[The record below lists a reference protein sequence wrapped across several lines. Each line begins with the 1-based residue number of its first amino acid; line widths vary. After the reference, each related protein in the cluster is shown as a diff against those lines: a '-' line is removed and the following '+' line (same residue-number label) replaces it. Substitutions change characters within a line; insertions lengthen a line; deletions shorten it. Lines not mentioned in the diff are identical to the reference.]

1 LEFISKIGGLPPLVP
16 LNINKPMKKEIKV
29 AKWKWENENL
39 RNDSLSLY
47 HWKKENTQ
55 INQTNLKM
63 DNNIN
68 YILEYSDDEYE
79 KYLKD
84 LDNTWNKEETDY
96 LWQLAKHF
104 ELRFI
109 VIHDRYD
116 SKYNRSLE
124 EIKNRFHTITKEI
137 IEKRKLTDHI
147 FIKSNYNYFQEVK
160 RKTIIEKC
168 YSKSKEDIIKENEI
182 SEKAFDIKKKIENRE
197 KIENNIKMLKEDKKN
212 EMTFEEYLKINSH
225 INESFVYLQSQKI
238 NHLLP
243 VSEKFQKKIK
253 FLLTEF
259 IFPERVVPTD
269 RVEREYM
276 NLKLSLIK
284 LISLKT
290 HYEKKIKEKET
301 LEQILL
307 SNVNQTVNNKITIP
321 KANINININ
330 TQTLPGNNII
340 ISNID
345 SKSSVINS
353 PNKNVK
359 KRKKNTENI
368 NLNNSVTIP
377 NTISRTPSEISKK
390 IPSKPI
396 KRKANVSIDEPLD
409 NSSKKWKKTNKKD
422 DQKNMNI
429 F

>member
-1 LEFISKIGGLPPLVP
+1 
-16 LNINKPMKKEIKV
+16 
-29 AKWKWENENL
+29 
-39 RNDSLSLY
+39 
-47 HWKKENTQ
+47 
-55 INQTNLKM
+55 M

-359 KRKKNTENI
+359 KRKKNTE
-368 NLNNSVTIP
+368 
-377 NTISRTPSEISKK
+377 KY
-390 IPSKPI
+390 KP
-396 KRKANVSIDEPLD
+396 K
-409 NSSKKWKKTNKKD
+409 
-422 DQKNMNI
+422 
-429 F
+429 